1 MKAGIVLIYIPDI
14 LNWKSFLAS
23 ASFCLL
29 IFYLACFSDVFRRE
43 SQSSSVI
50 IWLKE
55 SKHFTCTDSLCI
67 LNSPV
72 YGYYYFP
79 YLQKRKL
86 RWRETE
92 SFQHYT
98 ASVAEVET
106 LAQGLWL
113 QNHTLSHYG
122 PAASKCSRRWRR
134 RRPPDEKDPM
144 EMIWVTVKVTHSG
157 FHRMTCSLLIS
168 TSRNATSQW
177 PRVDQVHG
185 SWFTLSV
192 NDSHHSQRML
202 HKPERQ
208 LVMHRTTTACISPP
222 L

>member
-79 YLQKRKL
+79 HLQKRKL

-122 PAASKCSRRWRR
+122 PLPLSAAEDEDGGGLQMKRIQWRWF
-134 RRPPDEKDPM
+134 E
-144 EMIWVTVKVTHSG
+144 
-157 FHRMTCSLLIS
+157 
-168 TSRNATSQW
+168 SQW
-177 PRVDQVHG
+177 R
-185 SWFTLSV
+185 
-192 NDSHHSQRML
+192 
-202 HKPERQ
+202 
-208 LVMHRTTTACISPP
+208 SPTVAFIGWHV
-222 L
+222 LC